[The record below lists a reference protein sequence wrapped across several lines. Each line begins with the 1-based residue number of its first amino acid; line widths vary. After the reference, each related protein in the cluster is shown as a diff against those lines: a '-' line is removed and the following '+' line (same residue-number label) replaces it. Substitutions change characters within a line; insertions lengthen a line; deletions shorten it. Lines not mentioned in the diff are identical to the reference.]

1 MIGLVRTVTQKS
13 RGPGRP
19 KDLEKRAAIVAAAA
33 EFLLKQ
39 GFDGLTIETVAT
51 QAGVSKMTVYS
62 HFEDKDALFEAAVLA
77 TTDEIARGMLKQG
90 DVTGDLKKDL
100 NAFGRSLLG
109 ALLTEPL
116 VSKGH
121 ALIGAL
127 ADKHAVAERFYNAG
141 PGQTMV
147 ALEKMLASA
156 QASGELVMDDPHL
169 AAEDLISL
177 WLGDLRILLMLKLV
191 DPMTP
196 VTIARRVKRGTRVFL
211 RAYQAR

>member
-1 MIGLVRTVTQKS
+1 MTQKS
-13 RGPGRP
+13 RSPGRP
-19 KDLEKRAAIVAAAA
+19 KDLEKRAAIVAAAS

-39 GFDGLTIETVAT
+39 GFDGLTIDTVAA

-77 TTDEIARGMLKQG
+77 TTEEIARGMFKQG
-90 DVTGDLKKDL
+90 GVTGDLENDL

-116 VSKGH
+116 VNKGH

-127 ADKHAVAERFYNAG
+127 ADRPKLAKQFYTAG
-141 PGQTMV
+141 PEQTTV
-147 ALEKMLASA
+147 ALENILATA
-156 QASGELVMDDPHL
+156 QANGNMVLDDPRL

-177 WLGDLRILLMLKLV
+177 WLGDLRMLLMLKLV

-196 VTIARRVKRGTRVFL
+196 VTIARRVKRGTSIFL
-211 RAYQAR
+211 RAYAAGS

>member
-1 MIGLVRTVTQKS
+1 MERAGTQKS

-19 KDLEKRAAIVAAAA
+19 KDLEKRAAIVAAAS

-39 GFDGLTIETVAT
+39 GFDGLTIETVAA

-62 HFEDKDALFEAAVLA
+62 HFEDKDALFEAAILA

-90 DVTGDLKKDL
+90 GVTGNLEKDL

-109 ALLTEPL
+109 ALLAQPI

-121 ALIGAL
+121 ALMGAL
-127 ADKHAVAERFYNAG
+127 ADKHKVAKRFYSAG
-141 PGQTMV
+141 PGQTTA
-147 ALEKMLASA
+147 ALEKILASA
-156 QASGELVMDDPHL
+156 QASGELVMDDIRL

-177 WLGDLRILLMLKLV
+177 WLGDLRTMLMLKLI

-196 VTIARRVKRGTRVFL
+196 VAIARRVKRGTAVFL
-211 RAYQAR
+211 RAYEARS